1 MAIDPD
7 NRLLWRMPAQR
18 MDAEV
23 VRDSVLAV
31 SETLDRTLGGP
42 ALPVTAGMSVPRRSL
57 YFHHS
62 PEEQMK
68 FLKLFD
74 GADPTECYS
83 RHVSIVPHQALALFN
98 SELTLVQSRKLAAS
112 LSHKQPE
119 NSAFIEVAFEQVLS
133 RPPTEMD
140 RHICRDFLRAR
151 ETVYRAAVARKATP
165 GDAVNVNAPSTN
177 PRLHARENLIH
188 SLFNH
193 HDFVTV
199 K

>member
-1 MAIDPD
+1 
-7 NRLLWRMPAQR
+7 MPAQR
-18 MDAEV
+18 MDAEI

-42 ALPVTAGMSVPRRSL
+42 ALPVTDGMSVPRRSL

-62 PEEQMK
+62 PETQMK

-98 SELTLVQSRKLAAS
+98 SKLTLVQARKLAAS
-112 LSHKQPE
+112 LSRTQPDI
-119 NSAFIEVAFEQVLS
+119 NAFIQAAFEQVLS
-133 RPPTEMD
+133 RPPTETD
-140 RHICRDFLRAR
+140 RQVCRQFLQTR
-151 ETVYRAAVARKATP
+151 ETVYRAANTANPEETANP
-165 GDAVNVNAPSTN
+165 NAPSTN
-177 PRLHARENLIH
+177 PTLHARENLVH

-193 HDFVTV
+193 HDFVTI